1 MKSLENKKVQN
12 INYIMDDIHDS
23 VNIIYESLMDE
34 EFSPLKT
41 EVQLLIKKLKL
52 ILESVND
59 EL

>member
-1 MKSLENKKVQN
+1 MKSLENKRVQN

-23 VNIIYESLMDE
+23 VNIIYESLVDE

-41 EVQLLIKKLKL
+41 EVQLLIKKLRL

>member
-1 MKSLENKKVQN
+1 MKSLENKRVQN

-23 VNIIYESLMDE
+23 INIIYESLIDE

-41 EVQLLIKKLKL
+41 EVQLLIKKLKS

>member
-1 MKSLENKKVQN
+1 MKSLENKRVQN

-23 VNIIYESLMDE
+23 VNIIYESLVDE

>member
-1 MKSLENKKVQN
+1 MKSLENKRVQN

-23 VNIIYESLMDE
+23 VNNIYESLMDE
-34 EFSPLKT
+34 EFPPLKT
-41 EVQLLIKKLKL
+41 EVQLLIKKLKS

>member
-1 MKSLENKKVQN
+1 MKSLENKRVQN

-41 EVQLLIKKLKL
+41 EVQLLIKKLKS

>member
-1 MKSLENKKVQN
+1 MKSLENKRVQN

-34 EFSPLKT
+34 DFSPLKT
-41 EVQLLIKKLKL
+41 EVQLLIKKLKS

>member
-1 MKSLENKKVQN
+1 MKSLENKRVQN

-23 VNIIYESLMDE
+23 VNIIYESLVDE

-41 EVQLLIKKLKL
+41 EVQLLIKKLKS

>member
-1 MKSLENKKVQN
+1 MKSLENKRVQN

-23 VNIIYESLMDE
+23 VNIIYESLIDE
-34 EFSPLKT
+34 EFLPLKT
-41 EVQLLIKKLKL
+41 EVQVIIKKLKL

>member
-1 MKSLENKKVQN
+1 MKSLENKRVQN

-23 VNIIYESLMDE
+23 INIIYESLMDE

-41 EVQLLIKKLKL
+41 EVQLLIKKLKS

>member
-1 MKSLENKKVQN
+1 
-12 INYIMDDIHDS
+12 MDDIHDS

>member
-1 MKSLENKKVQN
+1 MKSLENKRVQN

-23 VNIIYESLMDE
+23 VNNIYESLMDE

-41 EVQLLIKKLKL
+41 EVQLLIKKLKS

>member
-1 MKSLENKKVQN
+1 MKSLENKRVQN

-41 EVQLLIKKLKL
+41 EVQLLIKKLRL

>member
-1 MKSLENKKVQN
+1 MKSLENKRVQN